1 MEFSGYWEYSVDD
14 RNRVPIPPFYRE
26 AFGMKA
32 LLVPGPD
39 RVIEIYNEEGWE
51 ERAAPLKKLPMTNP
65 QARKKVRAFYANTAP
80 VVPDGQGRLV
90 IPPRFL
96 QYAGIG
102 DDRKVVVAGRRN
114 CLEIWNKAAWDEQLF
129 ELDEDSFDILNDPEI
144 FAEPEMG
151 VEAE

>member
-39 RVIEIYNEEGWE
+39 RVIEIYTEEGWE

-65 QARKKVRAFYANTAP
+65 LARKKVRAFYANTAP
-80 VVPDGQGRLV
+80 VVPDAQGRLV
-90 IPPRFL
+90 IPTRFL
-96 QYAGIG
+96 QYAGIKE
-102 DDRKVVVAGRRN
+102 DRRVVVAGRRT
-114 CLEIWNKAAWDEQLF
+114 CLEIWNKAAWDEQQG
-129 ELDEDSFDILNDPEI
+129 ELDAEGFDILDDPEL
-144 FAEPEMG
+144 FAEPEVEG
-151 VEAE
+151 EAE